1 LFGRGNVTITAAP
14 KKGFKRLKPPK
25 QEVLVM
31 LDAKERE
38 NIALKKFSLIA
49 PVLNEEKL
57 NQQEYFRKLSDQ
69 LIDMPHYGPRRYAV
83 KSFQWWLYLYRRYGL
98 EGLKPGYRSDR
109 GKSRRVT
116 AEIAA
121 KIRQKRAEKPGLK
134 GILLYEEL
142 VKEGVFTPDRLSL
155 ATFYRFLAQN
165 PDLASGKDPDEE
177 EKDVRRF
184 SHQRVN
190 ELWQTDIMYGP
201 CLRVGRSKKQT
212 YLLAFIDDASRL
224 VTAARF
230 CWEQN
235 FTAVRAVF
243 KEAILK
249 RGVPKMIYTDNGK
262 VYRCNQLAVV
272 CASLGCT
279 LLHAEPFSPS
289 SKGKVERFFRTV
301 RMRFLSRLEMDRVK
315 SLEELNLLFWQWLEA
330 DYQRK
335 IHSALGMSPLDYFL
349 SQAQAVKMFSDPTLL
364 DEYFLLRTTRKVN
377 HDATFSLENILYETD
392 QKFAGSRVEV
402 RYEPEWLKSPAR
414 PVFLYQDGLK
424 VGEARQ
430 VDFFANAWVK
440 RKGRGRPAHQNDEP
454 EELSP
459 ARGGGETTAPVIS
472 FTRLLEN
479 EGEEK

>member
-1 LFGRGNVTITAAP
+1 
-14 KKGFKRLKPPK
+14 
-25 QEVLVM
+25 M

-49 PVLNEEKL
+49 PVLNEGKL
-57 NQQEYFRKLSDQ
+57 NQQEYFRKLSAQ
-69 LIDMPHYGPRRYAV
+69 PIDMPHYGPRRYAV

-116 AEIAA
+116 EEIAE
-121 KIRQKRAEKPGLK
+121 KIRRKRAEKPGLK
-134 GILLYEEL
+134 GTLLYEEL
-142 VKEGVFTPDRLSL
+142 VKEGAFTPDKLSL

-165 PDLASGKDPDEE
+165 PDLAAGKDPDEE
-177 EKDVRRF
+177 EKEIRRF

-201 CLRVGRSKKQT
+201 YLRIGRAKKQT

-224 VTAARF
+224 VTGARF

-235 FTAVRAVF
+235 FTAVRTVF

-249 RGVPKMIYTDNGK
+249 RGIPKMIYTDNGK
-262 VYRCNQLAVV
+262 VYRCSQLAVV
-272 CASLGCT
+272 CAALGCT
-279 LLHAEPFSPS
+279 LLHTEPFSPN

-301 RMRFLSRLEMDRVK
+301 RMRFLNRLEVDRVK
-315 SLEELNLLFWQWLEA
+315 SLEELNLLFWQWLET

-335 IHSALGMSPLDYFL
+335 IHGALNMSPLDYFL
-349 SQAQAVKMFSDPTLL
+349 SQAQAVKMFSDPVLL

-377 HDATFSLENILYETD
+377 HDATFSLENILFETD
-392 QKFAGSRVEV
+392 QRFAGSRVEV

-414 PVFLYQDGLK
+414 PVLLYRDGVK

-430 VDFFANAWVK
+430 VDFFANAAVK
-440 RKGRGRPAHQNDEP
+440 RKRRGRPAHQNDEP
-454 EELSP
+454 EHLP
-459 ARGGGETTAPVIS
+459 AKTGEEIPAPVIS
-472 FTRLLEN
+472 FARLLEN